1 LSENPLRLLCP
12 AIFQEQIN
20 FKEKKKMDNILERL
34 QEDLEL
40 RGLAKETK
48 KHYFDHAKRFLL
60 WAGKPAEEL
69 DEQNIRQFLKY
80 LITERQLS
88 VSSVNI
94 HNSALR
100 FLYAVTLNR
109 NLNYRQIPRLKQIR
123 HLPGILTKEE
133 IGRVFDVCKNLKHRA
148 ILMTIYGSGLRL
160 SEISHLKV
168 SDIDSKTMRI
178 FVNQGKGGKDRY
190 SILSQ
195 VNLEVLR
202 EYWKQY
208 KPTDWLFEG
217 RIPLS
222 RISNRTV
229 QDAFKKWKQEANI
242 LKPASIHTI
251 RHCFA
256 SHLLETGTN
265 IIHIKKLLG
274 HTHIQSTTFYLHLAN
289 FDPDIKSPLDT
300 LSTPPKKK
308 AGKKSKQKDEG
319 QSNA

>member
-1 LSENPLRLLCP
+1 
-12 AIFQEQIN
+12 
-20 FKEKKKMDNILERL
+20 M
-34 QEDLEL
+34 QEDISL
-40 RGLAKETK
+40 RGLSKNTEKEYLNRVK
-48 KHYFDHAKRFLL
+48 AFLS
-60 WAGKPAEEL
+60 WAGKPAEDM
-69 DEQNIRQFLKY
+69 DEQDIRQFLKY
-80 LITERQLS
+80 LINERHLS

-123 HLPGILTKEE
+123 RLPGILTKEE
-133 IGRVFDVCKNLKHRA
+133 IGRIFDTCTNLKHRA
-148 ILMTIYGSGLRL
+148 ILMTIYGAGLRL
-160 SEISHLKV
+160 SEISKLKV
-168 SDIDSKTMRI
+168 SDIDSKAMRI

-195 VNLEVLR
+195 LNLEVLR

-222 RISNRTV
+222 RISNRTI
-229 QDAFKKWKQEANI
+229 QDAFTKWKEVANI
-242 LKPASIHTI
+242 LKPASIHTV

-256 SHLLETGTN
+256 THLLESGTN

-274 HTHIQSTTFYLHLAN
+274 HVHIQSTTFYLHLAT
-289 FDPDIKSPLDT
+289 FDSSIKSPLDT
-300 LSTPPKKK
+300 LTRPSDKKQDR
-308 AGKKSKQKDEG
+308 KSEQKEEE
-319 QSNA
+319 QNNA

>member
-1 LSENPLRLLCP
+1 
-12 AIFQEQIN
+12 
-20 FKEKKKMDNILERL
+20 MDNILERL
-34 QEDLEL
+34 QEDIEL
-40 RGLAKETK
+40 RGLSKETK
-48 KHYFDHAKRFLL
+48 KHYLDHAKRFLR
-60 WAGKPAEEL
+60 WAGKPAEEM

-80 LITERQLS
+80 LINERHLS

-94 HNSALR
+94 YNSALR

-123 HLPGILTKEE
+123 HLPGILNKDE
-133 IGRVFDVCKNLKHRA
+133 IGRIFEVCKNLKHRA

-160 SEISHLKV
+160 SEISNLKV
-168 SDIDSKTMRI
+168 SDIDSKAMRI

-195 VNLEVLR
+195 INLEVLR

-208 KPTDWLFEG
+208 KPKEWLFEG
-217 RIPLS
+217 SIPLS
-222 RISNRTV
+222 HISKRTV
-229 QDAFKKWKQEANI
+229 QDAFTKWKQKANI
-242 LKPASIHTI
+242 DKPASVHTL

-256 SHLLETGTN
+256 THLLEADTN
-265 IIHIKKLLG
+265 IMHIKKLLG

-289 FDPDIKSPLDT
+289 LDLNLKSPLDT
-300 LSTPPKKK
+300 LITPPKKK
-308 AGKKSKQKDEG
+308 RGRKSKQKEEG

>member
-1 LSENPLRLLCP
+1 
-12 AIFQEQIN
+12 
-20 FKEKKKMDNILERL
+20 MVNILERM
-34 QEDLEL
+34 QEDISL
-40 RGLAKETK
+40 RGLSKSTEGEYHNRVKA
-48 KHYFDHAKRFLL
+48 FLS
-60 WAGKPAEEL
+60 WAGKPAEDM
-69 DEQNIRQFLKY
+69 DEQDIRKFLKY
-80 LITERQLS
+80 LITERHLS

-94 HNSALR
+94 HNCALR
-100 FLYAVTLNR
+100 FLYGVTLNR

-123 HLPGILTKEE
+123 RLPGILTKEE
-133 IGRVFDVCKNLKHRA
+133 IGRIFETCKNLKHRA

-160 SEISHLKV
+160 SEISNLKV
-168 SDIDSKTMRI
+168 SDIDSKSMRI
-178 FVNQGKGGKDRY
+178 FVNHGKGGKDRY

-222 RISNRTV
+222 RISKRTI

-256 SHLLETGTN
+256 THLLEIGTN
-265 IIHIKKLLG
+265 IMHIKKLLG
-274 HTHIQSTTFYLHLAN
+274 HTHIQSTTFYIHLLN
-289 FDPDIKSPLDT
+289 LDSDIKSPLDT
-300 LSTPPKKK
+300 LTTTQEKNRSRN
-308 AGKKSKQKDEG
+308 SKQKEEG